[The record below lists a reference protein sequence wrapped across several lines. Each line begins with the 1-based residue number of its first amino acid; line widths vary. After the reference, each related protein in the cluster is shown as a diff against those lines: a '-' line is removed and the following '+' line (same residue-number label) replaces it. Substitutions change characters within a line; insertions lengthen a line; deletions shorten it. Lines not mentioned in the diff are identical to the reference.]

1 MRKKRL
7 SFSHRLIR
15 VPKAFKSFSVGRR
28 RDRSLAQL
36 KKDSSNGRYVF
47 SWGGGERAEEFGF
60 FVQKKVLALPHVLK
74 KKLPPLLGD

>member
-28 RDRSLAQL
+28 RDRSPAQL
-36 KKDSSNGRYVF
+36 KKDSSKERYVF
-47 SWGGGERAEEFGF
+47 SWGGGGRAGEFGYF
-60 FVQKKVLALPHVLK
+60 FPKESVGGPSCFEKKT
-74 KKLPPLLGD
+74 PPTFR